1 MLDIYRQTIY
11 SRRMTELR
19 EPTFLVLAALAD
31 GRKHGYAI
39 IAEAASISDGRV
51 ALKAGTLYTALE
63 RLESEGLV
71 SRAGEEVVEGRL
83 RRYYELTDQ
92 GAAILEDEAAR
103 QQRNAAAAT
112 QRLRARAIRVAAAQ

>member
-1 MLDIYRQTIY
+1 
-11 SRRMTELR
+11 MTELR

-51 ALKAGTLYTALE
+51 HLKAGTLYTALE
-63 RLESEGLV
+63 RLEADRLIEK
-71 SRAGEEVVEGRL
+71 AGDEVVDGRL
-83 RRYYELTDQ
+83 RRYYELTSE
-92 GAAILEDEAAR
+92 GAGLLADDAAR

-112 QRLRARAIRVAAAQ
+112 VRLRARSIRVAAAQ

>member
-1 MLDIYRQTIY
+1 
-11 SRRMTELR
+11 MTELR

-51 ALKAGTLYTALE
+51 QLKAGTLYTALE
-63 RLESEGLV
+63 RLEADGLIEK
-71 SRAGEEVVEGRL
+71 AGDEVVEGRL
-83 RRYYELTDQ
+83 RRYYELTSE
-92 GAAILEDEAAR
+92 GASLLADDAAR

-112 QRLRARAIRVAAAQ
+112 ARLRARSIRVAAAQ

>member
-1 MLDIYRQTIY
+1 
-11 SRRMTELR
+11 MTELR

-39 IAEAASISDGRV
+39 IAEAATISQGRV

-71 SRAGEEVVEGRL
+71 GRAGEEVVEGRL
-83 RRYYELTDQ
+83 RRYYELTDH
-92 GAAILEDEAAR
+92 GAGILADEAAR
-103 QQRNAAAAT
+103 QQQNAAAAT
-112 QRLRARAIRVAAAQ
+112 ARLRSRAIRVAAAQ